1 MLACKFGCDYLFEI
15 GMIAINSGQLL
26 VSPSLKDRV
35 ASEYASKIEGRAIQ
49 VLDKQVKYFDWHLK
63 KRFIGG

>member
-1 MLACKFGCDYLFEI
+1 
-15 GMIAINSGQLL
+15 
-26 VSPSLKDRV
+26 LKDRV